1 MYKKPTNLTAHKNIK
16 YTNEIGAGSNIL
28 GNLQGVGNYKI
39 AGGLLGNISEASSA
53 GATLVIDQDGYIQG
67 DIEYSNLIVIGTVE
81 GSIDVSDRIEVYPSA
96 VIRGN
101 IKYKQLNIHPDAK
114 VNGRITCTNL
124 QEKDMDLA
132 EVINLRA
139 ASKTGT

>member
-16 YTNEIGAGSNIL
+16 YANEIGAGSSIL